1 MSETPAFTVE
11 IDGVDIGF
19 RDLKPG
25 QFTMITVIMNNARR
39 DARKIGEAQAS
50 MKMLASIFNIIEST
64 VILEEDREH
73 LMDAMMRGVID
84 VPEAYL
90 ILRRGAAEEPDDDQ
104 DEVEQPRKA
113 KKTASTN
120 RVQR

>member
-1 MSETPAFTVE
+1 MSEVPAFTVE
-11 IDGVDIGF
+11 IDGVEVGF
-19 RDLKPG
+19 REMKPG
-25 QFTMITVIMNNARR
+25 QYTMISVIMTNAKR

-50 MKMLASIFNIIEST
+50 VKMLASIFNIIEST

-90 ILRRGAAEEPDDDQ
+90 ILRRGAAEEPDDDE
-104 DEVEQPRKA
+104 DVVVAPRANKSRVKKA
-113 KKTASTN
+113 
-120 RVQR
+120 